1 MKRGH
6 DVVHVAAA
14 RDDPG
19 TRREDRHDA
28 AYCAGLGRA
37 REHDDRA
44 SAAASRRTA
53 DEVDLPAN
61 ARIQVRADRVG
72 VDLAGQIDL
81 DRTVDADDIVVLPVT
96 FVNRY
101 NPGLS

>member
-1 MKRGH
+1 M
-6 DVVHVAAA
+6 AA
-14 RDDPG
+14 
-19 TRREDRHDA
+19 
-28 AYCAGLGRA
+28 
-37 REHDDRA
+37 
-44 SAAASRRTA
+44 
-53 DEVDLPAN
+53 